1 MQIEIAHLAH
11 DKATMVIK
19 GAPLHLANSIRR
31 IMIAEVPTLAIDRV
45 FVAENTSSVFDEIIA
60 HRLGLIPLSGDISK
74 LRFPEECECNGTGC
88 PGCEVRLFLDIE
100 ALEDNLTVYSG
111 HLKSERA
118 DVYPI
123 SESIPIIVLAKGQ
136 RLVLEARARLGRG
149 KMHAKWQPVSVAVLR
164 HMPKITIFE
173 SCNNCEECIRACPR
187 HVLYKGKNRPMIGEL
202 ISCNLCKLC
211 EEVCEL
217 KAIQVSYD
225 TDTMVMQ
232 IESVGSRS
240 VKEIVNEACDILER
254 KMEDFIRS
262 LKEGVM
268 ASAEVMSGG

>member
-1 MQIEIAHLAH
+1 LKIEVLSLTH
-11 DKATMVIK
+11 DRALMVIK

-31 IMIAEVPTLAIDRV
+31 VMIAEVPTLAIDRV

-74 LRFPEECECNGTGC
+74 LKFPEECECGGVGC
-88 PGCEVRLFLDIE
+88 PNCEVRLFLDIE

-123 SESIPIIVLAKGQ
+123 SESIPIVMLAKGQ
-136 RLVLEARARLGRG
+136 KLVLEARARLGKG
-149 KMHAKWQPVSVAVLR
+149 KIHAKWQPVSVAVLR
-164 HMPKITIFE
+164 NMPKITIFN
-173 SCNNCEECIRACPR
+173 SCNNCNECVKSCPR
-187 HVLYKGKNRPMIGEL
+187 HVLREGKNKPVISDI
-202 ISCNLCKLC
+202 ISCTLCRLC

-217 KAIQVSYD
+217 KAIQVTYEED
-225 TDTMVMQ
+225 KLIMQ

-240 VKEIVNEACDILER
+240 VKEIVNEACDILKE
-254 KMEDFIRS
+254 KMEDFIKS
-262 LKEGVM
+262 FNEELK
-268 ASAEVMSGG
+268 ASAEVVSSG